1 MVGSAHDDPDFDP
14 KDEASQAELSDRRD
28 RLNRMLEGRRKA
40 EEADAAKVKSSS
52 TGYGKAMKLSSDF
65 IAGIVVGGGI
75 GWAIDQWF
83 GTLPFGLV
91 IFLLLGFAAG
101 VLNVLRSV
109 GYVADP
115 EARLGGKKSDGDSS
129 K

>member
-1 MVGSAHDDPDFDP
+1 MVGSAQNDPNSGPDD
-14 KDEASQAELSDRRD
+14 KASEAELSERRD
-28 RLNRMLEGRRKA
+28 RLNRMLEGRREA
-40 EEADAAKVKSSS
+40 EQADAAKAKSSS

-75 GWAIDQWF
+75 GWLVDQWF

-91 IFLLLGFAAG
+91 VFLLLGFAAG

-115 EARLGGKKSDGDSS
+115 EARLGGKKPDKDGS
-129 K
+129 